1 MFKGGECVPTPQK
14 AQVIEETRQEL
25 QAASGAVLANYRGL
39 TVQQLGQLREN
50 LRKGGVSF
58 KVIKN
63 TLIKRAADEVGI
75 DGLEP
80 YLEGPT
86 AVAFSH
92 DDPVM
97 AAKMMTQA
105 VREFRKMEIKAG
117 ILGKQ
122 ALSAQSVRELA
133 DLPSREVL
141 LSKLVGTLNAPIQ
154 QFVWVLNA
162 PMTNLARALDQVRQQ
177 KEQA

>member
-1 MFKGGECVPTPQK
+1 MPTPQK
-14 AQVIEETRQEL
+14 AQVIEETRQDL
-25 QAASGAVLANYRGL
+25 QDASAAVLANYRGL

-50 LRKGGVSF
+50 LSKGGVTL

-63 TLIKRAADEVGI
+63 TLIKRAADAVGI
-75 DGLEP
+75 EGLGP

-92 DDPVM
+92 EDPV
-97 AAKMMTQA
+97 AAARLMTQA

-117 ILGKQ
+117 ILGKA

-133 DLPSREVL
+133 DLPSRDVL
-141 LSKLVGTLNAPIQ
+141 LSKLLGTFNAPIQ
-154 QFVWVLNA
+154 QLAWVLNA
-162 PMTNLARALDQVRQQ
+162 PLTNLARALDQVRLQ
-177 KEQA
+177 KEQG